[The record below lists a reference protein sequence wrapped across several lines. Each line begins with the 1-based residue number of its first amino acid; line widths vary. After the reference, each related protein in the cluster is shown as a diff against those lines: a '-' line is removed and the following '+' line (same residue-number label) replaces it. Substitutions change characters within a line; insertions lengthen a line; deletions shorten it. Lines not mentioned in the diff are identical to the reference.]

1 MRKCYIIQ
9 NEHFQKKIFCN
20 ILKKYLIY
28 YSEEHPILV
37 SSISLK
43 KISKK
48 IVKQNAI
55 SVPRQL
61 LFDCKRE
68 ILKIV
73 KIIKIKIIKIIKL
86 LNLKSLQVSLH
97 YENLLTIGLGK

>member
-1 MRKCYIIQ
+1 MKISRKKYFATFWKNISYIIQ
-9 NEHFQKKIFCN
+9 KN
-20 ILKKYLIY
+20 IPYL
-28 YSEEHPILV
+28 SALH
-37 SSISLK
+37 SWSINLK

-68 ILKIV
+68 ICKIV

-86 LNLKSLQVSLH
+86 LNLTSLQVSLH
-97 YENLLTIGLGK
+97 YKNLLSIGLGK